1 MYITLLIQLEAF
13 RQQNKI
19 AVYPVKQFLKYEI
32 FLFRF
37 MCTKWL
43 QKLKNKMVK
52 A

>member
-1 MYITLLIQLEAF
+1 MDSTLLIQSEPF

-19 AVYPVKQFLKYEI
+19 AVYTVKQFLQSEI